1 MSKRILTLIFVF
13 LVTMTLS
20 AQWPPEKPKAADVP
34 AYNKM
39 APAKGA
45 KLPAILTKDELW
57 GDDAQSPFQ
66 THAYELASKI
76 SGTIHQMPCY
86 CYCDRMGHKSLHS
99 CFEGKHGAQC
109 DICLKE
115 LYYVYGQKK
124 KGQTVAQIRKGVIAG
139 DWKQITPEDA
149 VALN

>member
-20 AQWPPEKPKAADVP
+20 AQWPPEKPKAAGVP
-34 AYNKM
+34 AYNKT
-39 APAKGA
+39 APAKGV

-139 DWKQITPEDA
+139 DWKKITPEDA

>member
-1 MSKRILTLIFVF
+1 MSKQILTLIFLFV
-13 LVTMTLS
+13 VTMTLS
-20 AQWPPEKPKAADVP
+20 AQYPSKSPTAAIP
-34 AYNKM
+34 AYNKT
-39 APAKGA
+39 APAKGM
-45 KLPAILTKDELW
+45 KLPAILTKDQLW

-76 SGTIHQMPCY
+76 PAVIHQMPCF

-99 CFEGKHGAQC
+99 CFEGTHGAQC

-124 KGQTVAQIRKGVIAG
+124 KNQTVAQIRKGIIAG
-139 DWKQITPEDA
+139 DWKKITPEDA
-149 VALN
+149 AALN

>member
-1 MSKRILTLIFVF
+1 MLKRILTLIFLFV
-13 LVTMTLS
+13 VTMTMS
-20 AQWPPEKPKAADVP
+20 AQHPGKTPAADIP
-34 AYNKM
+34 AYNKT
-39 APAKGA
+39 APAKGV
-45 KLPAILTKDELW
+45 KLPAILTKDQLW

-66 THAYELASKI
+66 THAYDLASKI
-76 SGTIHQMPCY
+76 SGTIHQMPCF
-86 CYCDRMGHKSLHS
+86 CYCDRTGHNSLHS

-139 DWKQITPEDA
+139 EWKKITPEDA
-149 VALN
+149 AALN